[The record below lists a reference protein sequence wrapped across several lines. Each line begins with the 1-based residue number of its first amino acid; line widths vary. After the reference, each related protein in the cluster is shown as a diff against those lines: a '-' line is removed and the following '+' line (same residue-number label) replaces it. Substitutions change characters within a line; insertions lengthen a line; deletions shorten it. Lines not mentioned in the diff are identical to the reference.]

1 MATSLANAFLN
12 ARAVLRYTL
21 RLPGFE
27 LPEAAQIVLN
37 EYNDRSSRMLEN
49 MADRIEGR
57 ERGITSELEDSAR
70 LLEQVCSECGEQA
83 PEQLPAHLR
92 SFVLLLR
99 KIDSMTRLCVDFS
112 PSD

>member
-1 MATSLANAFLN
+1 MR
-12 ARAVLRYTL
+12 RAALRYAL

-27 LPEAAQIVLN
+27 LPEAAQIVFN
-37 EYNDRSSRMLEN
+37 EYNDRSSRLLEN

-57 ERGITSELEDSAR
+57 ERGITTGPEDTAP
-70 LLEQVCSECGEQA
+70 LLEQVCSGCSEQA

-99 KIDSMTRLCVDFS
+99 KIDSMTRMCVDFS
-112 PSD
+112 PSG